1 MPEQTSS
8 NDPRLVQTIL
18 DDFRRGDFRKTVKQD
33 YEDLKDFYLH
43 EERRKRLQT
52 MNSFKRFF
60 YSAGWLLKELFLKLT
75 PARRILLI
83 VGLVL
88 LLSNKQDNQ
97 NNLVLVGS
105 LLLLFIIMLELKDKL
120 IAKSELEAG
129 RKVQEALKPH
139 FKPVVPGWDVWLYT
153 QSANEVGGD
162 LVDHIRLDDNRFG
175 FALGDVAG
183 KGLSAALLM
192 AKLQSTL
199 RAFVSDFTLLSELA
213 AKVNHIFYRDGLRNI
228 FASLVYLELTAN
240 SDVVRLFNAGH
251 FPPIIIKGSELQ
263 ELSKGSPAL
272 GLISNTQYTEESVEI
287 FSGNFLIVYSDG
299 IIESRNQYGEFFG
312 NVRLNTLIKNFND
325 LTSEQAGE
333 KVLSSVQQFVGNA
346 RQHDDISLIILKRI
360 APN

>member
-1 MPEQTSS
+1 MPEQNST

-18 DDFRRGDFRKTVKQD
+18 DDFRRGDFKSTVKQD
-33 YEDLKDFYLH
+33 YEELKDFYIN

-52 MNSFKRFF
+52 MNGFKRFF

-88 LLSNKQDNQ
+88 LLSNKQGDQ

-120 IAKSELEAG
+120 IAKSELDAG

-139 FKPVVPGWDVWLYT
+139 FKPVIPGWDVWLYT

-162 LVDHIRLDDNRFG
+162 LVDYIKLEDNRFG

-199 RAFVSDFTLLSELA
+199 RAFVSDFKSLSELA
-213 AKVNHIFYRDGLRNI
+213 AKVNYIFYRDGLRNI
-228 FASLVYLELTAN
+228 FASLLYLELKVDSN
-240 SDVVRLFNAGH
+240 EVKLFNAGH
-251 FPPIIIKGSELQ
+251 FPPIIVKGNELK

-272 GLISNTQYTEESVEI
+272 GLMANAQFTEETVEFTPGDI
-287 FSGNFLIVYSDG
+287 FVVYSDG
-299 IIESRNQYGEFFG
+299 ITEAQNEFDEFFS
-312 NVRLNTLIKNFND
+312 NSRLNTLLRNLKD
-325 LTSEQAGE
+325 LTSEQAGI
-333 KVLSSVQQFVGNA
+333 KILNAVKQFVGNA
-346 RQHDDISLIILKRI
+346 KQHDDISLIILKRI
-360 APN
+360 